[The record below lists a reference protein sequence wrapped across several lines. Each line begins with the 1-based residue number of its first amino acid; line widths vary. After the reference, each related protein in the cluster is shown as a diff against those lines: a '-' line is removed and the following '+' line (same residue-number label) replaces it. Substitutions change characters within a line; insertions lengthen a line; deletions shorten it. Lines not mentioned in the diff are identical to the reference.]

1 VVRLQKIDTEWV
13 DELTYHLATIL
24 TEAKQGDAEARRWL
38 LDSFPGHGSMFEAH
52 WAGQRI
58 QGLAANRRYKRAA
71 HPQAEPPYTELEL
84 A

>member
-1 VVRLQKIDTEWV
+1 VVRLQKIDIELV
-13 DELTYHLATIL
+13 DELSYHLATIV

-38 LDSFPGHGSMFEAH
+38 LDSFPGHGPLFEAH

-58 QGLAANRRYKRAA
+58 QGLPASRRYKRVED
-71 HPQAEPPYTELEL
+71 PKAEPHYAELEL